1 MLLDFS
7 MEGHRGHLNQADI
20 DWLRT
25 ELPDFEIAASSPNN
39 PSVQLTRYLTFYQL
53 PTAAINVQLISG
65 KSADRQTLIM
75 AWKPRVS
82 RGTAIVVHGYMDHIG
97 LYNHLV
103 EHLLQQQ
110 LTVVCFDLI
119 GHGLSSGDPGSINN
133 FGQYVAQLEQV
144 ISLAKKHFP
153 GPIHGIG
160 QSMGG
165 AILLKHLI
173 NQTDNQQYPF
183 SSLNL
188 LAPLLRPWAWKQ
200 SRRAYFLSRLFVKSI
215 KRVFRPSSHDRAFLT
230 FLRSRDP
237 LQPRSVPLK
246 WVGAMNNWVSEFERA
261 PANNFAINL
270 IQGDD
275 DKTLDWVHNLKAFK
289 QKFSALSVT
298 MIATGNHHLVNEKE
312 DLRAQIFAALRL

>member
-1 MLLDFS
+1 
-7 MEGHRGHLNQADI
+7 MEDHRGHLNQADI
-20 DWLRT
+20 DWLRS
-25 ELPDFEIAASSPNN
+25 ELPNFEAAASIPNN
-39 PSVQLTRYLTFYQL
+39 PSAQLTRYLTFYQL
-53 PTAAINVQLISG
+53 PTASNDVQLISG
-65 KSADRQTLIM
+65 KSADQQTLIM

-82 RGTAIVVHGYMDHIG
+82 QGTAIVVHGYMDHVG
-97 LYNHLV
+97 LYNHLI
-103 EHLLQQQ
+103 EYLLQQQ

-119 GHGLSSGDPGSINN
+119 GHGLSSGDPGSIND

-144 ISLAKKHFP
+144 ISLTKEHFP
-153 GPIHGIG
+153 GPTHGIG

-173 NQTDNQQYPF
+173 NQTDHQQYPF

-188 LAPLLRPWAWKQ
+188 LAPLLQPWAWKQ
-200 SRRAYFLSRLFVKSI
+200 SRRMYFLSRLFIKSI
-215 KRVFRPSSHDRAFLT
+215 KRVFRPSSHDRDFLT
-230 FLRSRDP
+230 FLRTRDP

-261 PANNFAINL
+261 PANDFAINL
-270 IQGDD
+270 IQGDS
-275 DKTLDWVHNLKAFK
+275 DKTLDWVRNLKAFN

-312 DLRAQIFAALRL
+312 DLRAQIFGALKT

>member
-1 MLLDFS
+1 
-7 MEGHRGHLNQADI
+7 
-20 DWLRT
+20 
-25 ELPDFEIAASSPNN
+25 
-39 PSVQLTRYLTFYQL
+39 
-53 PTAAINVQLISG
+53 
-65 KSADRQTLIM
+65 
-75 AWKPRVS
+75 
-82 RGTAIVVHGYMDHIG
+82 MDHVG
-97 LYNHLV
+97 LYNHLI

-119 GHGLSSGDPGSINN
+119 GHGLSSGDPGSIND

-144 ISLAKKHFP
+144 ISLTKEHFP
-153 GPIHGIG
+153 GPTHGIG

-173 NQTDNQQYPF
+173 NQTDHQQYPF

-188 LAPLLRPWAWKQ
+188 LAPLLQPWAWKQ
-200 SRRAYFLSRLFVKSI
+200 SRRMYFLSRLFIKSI
-215 KRVFRPSSHDRAFLT
+215 KRVFRPSSHDRDFLT
-230 FLRSRDP
+230 FLRTRDP

-261 PANNFAINL
+261 PANDFAINL
-270 IQGDD
+270 IQGDS
-275 DKTLDWVHNLKAFK
+275 DKTLDWVHNLKAFN

-312 DLRAQIFAALRL
+312 DLRAQIFGALKT